1 MSKGRFGEFGG
12 QYVPETLMNAVNEVE
27 EAYNHYKDDPEFR
40 AELDD
45 LLKNYAGRPSLL
57 YEAKK
62 MTRDLGGAKIYL
74 KREDLNHTGA
84 HKINNVLGQVLLA
97 KKMGKTRVIA
107 ETGAGQ
113 HGVATATAAA
123 LMDMECEIYMGK
135 EDTDRQALNVY
146 RMELLGAKVHPV
158 TTGTMTLKD
167 AVNETMREWA
177 NRMDD
182 TLYVLGSV
190 MGPHPFP
197 TIVRDFQK
205 VISKEIK
212 EQILEKEGRLPDAVI
227 ACVGGGSNAIGAF
240 YEFIPDKEVR
250 LIGCEAAGLGV
261 DTEKHAATIAKGTQG
276 IFHGMKSLFCQNE
289 YGQIAPVYSISAGLD
304 YPGIGPE
311 HAMLAETGRAE
322 YVPVA
327 DEEAVDAFEYLSKTE
342 GIIPAVESAHAVAYA
357 KKLAPTLEKDKI
369 IVVNISGR
377 GDKDVAA
384 IMMTNPNTL
393 GIYEENVLEISK
405 LMHENGSLL
414 YYDGA
419 NFNAIMGHTNPKLMG
434 FDVVHLNLHK
444 TFSTP
449 HGGGGPGAG
458 PVCVVEK
465 LKDYLPVPTVAFD
478 GENYYRNYNLKNS
491 VGSVKGFYGNFGVL
505 VRAYAYILMMGDNLK
520 EASENAVLNA
530 NYLKEK
536 LKGAYLLPYDEPCM
550 HEFVLSGEKQK
561 HENGVS
567 TLNIAKA
574 LMDENTHPPTV
585 YFPLIVH
592 EAIMIEPT
600 ESETKQVLDEF
611 VDAMLKI
618 AKVAKTNPE
627 VVISAPHTTPVKRLD
642 ETLAARHPDLK
653 YTQQ

>member
-1 MSKGRFGEFGG
+1 MKTIFEKSNGVTGIELTDEKEDLTFLDKKFVREGEIGLPSVSELEAMRHYKELSDLNFCIEKGFYPLGSCTMK
-12 QYVPETLMNAVNEVE
+12 YNPKVNELLAGLE
-27 EAYNHYKDDPEFR
+27 GFINLHPLSEDEDCQGALELMFKLQEA
-40 AELDD
+40 
-45 LLKNYAGRPSLL
+45 LK
-57 YEAKK
+57 
-62 MTRDLGGAKIYL
+62 KITGMDAVTL
-74 KREDLNHTGA
+74 QPAAGA
-84 HKINNVLGQVLLA
+84 HGELTGMMVIKKYFEVKGEIRKKVIIPDSAHGTNPASAHLCGFDVVPVKSNKKGQVD
-97 KKMGKTRVIA
+97 V
-107 ETGAGQ
+107 E
-113 HGVATATAAA
+113 A
-123 LMDMECEIYMGK
+123 LK
-135 EDTDRQALNVY
+135 
-146 RMELLGAKVHPV
+146 ELL
-158 TTGTMTLKD
+158 D
-167 AVNETMREWA
+167 
-177 NRMDD
+177 
-182 TLYVLGSV
+182 S
-190 MGPHPFP
+190 
-197 TIVRDFQK
+197 
-205 VISKEIK
+205 
-212 EQILEKEGRLPDAVI
+212 
-227 ACVGGGSNAIGAF
+227 
-240 YEFIPDKEVR
+240 
-250 LIGCEAAGLGV
+250 
-261 DTEKHAATIAKGTQG
+261 
-276 IFHGMKSLFCQNE
+276 
-289 YGQIAPVYSISAGLD
+289 
-304 YPGIGPE
+304 
-311 HAMLAETGRAE
+311 
-322 YVPVA
+322 
-327 DEEAVDAFEYLSKTE
+327 
-342 GIIPAVESAHAVAYA
+342 
-357 KKLAPTLEKDKI
+357 
-369 IVVNISGR
+369 
-377 GDKDVAA
+377 DVAA

-536 LKGAYLLPYDEPCM
+536 LKGVYLLPYDEPCM

-618 AKVAKTNPE
+618 AEVAKTNPE

>member
-1 MSKGRFGEFGG
+1 MKTIFEKSNGVTGIELTDEKEDLTFLDKNFVREGDIGLPSVSELEAMRHYKELSDLNFCIEKGFYPLGSCTMK
-12 QYVPETLMNAVNEVE
+12 YNPKVNELLAGLE
-27 EAYNHYKDDPEFR
+27 GFINLHPLSEDEDCQGALELMFKLQEA
-40 AELDD
+40 
-45 LLKNYAGRPSLL
+45 LK
-57 YEAKK
+57 
-62 MTRDLGGAKIYL
+62 KITGMDAVTL
-74 KREDLNHTGA
+74 QPAAGA
-84 HKINNVLGQVLLA
+84 HGELTGMMVIKKYFEVKGEIRKKVIIPDSAHGTNPASAHLCGFDVVPVKSNEKGQVD
-97 KKMGKTRVIA
+97 V
-107 ETGAGQ
+107 E
-113 HGVATATAAA
+113 A
-123 LMDMECEIYMGK
+123 LK
-135 EDTDRQALNVY
+135 
-146 RMELLGAKVHPV
+146 ELL
-158 TTGTMTLKD
+158 D
-167 AVNETMREWA
+167 
-177 NRMDD
+177 
-182 TLYVLGSV
+182 S
-190 MGPHPFP
+190 
-197 TIVRDFQK
+197 
-205 VISKEIK
+205 
-212 EQILEKEGRLPDAVI
+212 
-227 ACVGGGSNAIGAF
+227 
-240 YEFIPDKEVR
+240 
-250 LIGCEAAGLGV
+250 
-261 DTEKHAATIAKGTQG
+261 
-276 IFHGMKSLFCQNE
+276 
-289 YGQIAPVYSISAGLD
+289 
-304 YPGIGPE
+304 
-311 HAMLAETGRAE
+311 
-322 YVPVA
+322 
-327 DEEAVDAFEYLSKTE
+327 
-342 GIIPAVESAHAVAYA
+342 
-357 KKLAPTLEKDKI
+357 
-369 IVVNISGR
+369 
-377 GDKDVAA
+377 DVAA

-536 LKGAYLLPYDEPCM
+536 LKGVYLLPYDEPCM

>member
-1 MSKGRFGEFGG
+1 MKTIFEKSNGVTGIELTDEKEDLTFLDKNFVREGEIGLPSVSELEAMRHYKELSDLNFCIEKGFYPLGSCTMK
-12 QYVPETLMNAVNEVE
+12 YNPKVNELLAGLE
-27 EAYNHYKDDPEFR
+27 GFINLHPLSEDEDCQGALELMFKLQEA
-40 AELDD
+40 
-45 LLKNYAGRPSLL
+45 LK
-57 YEAKK
+57 
-62 MTRDLGGAKIYL
+62 KITGMDAVTL
-74 KREDLNHTGA
+74 QPAAGA
-84 HKINNVLGQVLLA
+84 HGELTGMMVIKKYFEVKGEIRKKVIIPDSAHGTNPASAHLCGFDVVPVKSNEKGQVD
-97 KKMGKTRVIA
+97 V
-107 ETGAGQ
+107 E
-113 HGVATATAAA
+113 A
-123 LMDMECEIYMGK
+123 LK
-135 EDTDRQALNVY
+135 
-146 RMELLGAKVHPV
+146 ELL
-158 TTGTMTLKD
+158 D
-167 AVNETMREWA
+167 
-177 NRMDD
+177 
-182 TLYVLGSV
+182 S
-190 MGPHPFP
+190 
-197 TIVRDFQK
+197 
-205 VISKEIK
+205 
-212 EQILEKEGRLPDAVI
+212 
-227 ACVGGGSNAIGAF
+227 
-240 YEFIPDKEVR
+240 
-250 LIGCEAAGLGV
+250 
-261 DTEKHAATIAKGTQG
+261 
-276 IFHGMKSLFCQNE
+276 
-289 YGQIAPVYSISAGLD
+289 
-304 YPGIGPE
+304 
-311 HAMLAETGRAE
+311 
-322 YVPVA
+322 
-327 DEEAVDAFEYLSKTE
+327 
-342 GIIPAVESAHAVAYA
+342 
-357 KKLAPTLEKDKI
+357 
-369 IVVNISGR
+369 
-377 GDKDVAA
+377 DVAA

-536 LKGAYLLPYDEPCM
+536 LKCAYLLPYDEPCM

-618 AKVAKTNPE
+618 AEVAKTNPE